1 MKRSATPLPSGWRTK
16 EGEPLR
22 AADPMRREQAVL
34 AHQAADPPGRGA
46 DAGVAQPGP
55 DLAVALAVQA
65 RRQDLPADVREQ
77 LGIGAGADRTATCR
91 DSGGRG
97 TDGCTMAVDRGAGE
111 APDLGDLNH
120 AVAPAR
126 G

>member
-65 RRQDLPADVREQ
+65 RGQDLGADVPEQ
-77 LGIGAGADRTATCR
+77 LGIGAGADRTSAR
-91 DSGGRG
+91 RAGRRRG
-97 TDGCTMAVDRGAGE
+97 VVPRAMAVERGA
-111 APDLGDLNH
+111 
-120 AVAPAR
+120 
-126 G
+126 